1 MVNGPTAEEKRRGCD
16 WTVDE
21 PGRTTLQNPLRTE
34 LLRGGGE
41 AQEGFKEVKAGCPDR
56 DFFLTVL
63 SRDKIVQFSSVT
75 QSCLTLCKPMNCST
89 SGLPVHHQLQ

>member
-56 DFFLTVL
+56 DFFGRNDAEAETPVL
-63 SRDKIVQFSSVT
+63 WPPDVKS
-75 QSCLTLCKPMNCST
+75 
-89 SGLPVHHQLQ
+89 